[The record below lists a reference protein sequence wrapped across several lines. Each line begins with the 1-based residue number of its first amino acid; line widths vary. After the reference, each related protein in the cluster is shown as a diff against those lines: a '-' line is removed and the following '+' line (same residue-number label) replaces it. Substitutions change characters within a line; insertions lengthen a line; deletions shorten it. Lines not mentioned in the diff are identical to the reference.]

1 MYMGNGK
8 QENDKLIAFLNT
20 YLGKQIDSGSLRK
33 TFEMSTLEYSAAK
46 ILEAILNARRAQIK
60 E

>member
-1 MYMGNGK
+1 MGNRK

-20 YLGKQIDSGSLRK
+20 YVGKQVDHGSLRK

-46 ILEAILNARRAQIK
+46 ILEAILNTRRAQIK

>member
-1 MYMGNGK
+1 MGNGK
-8 QENDKLIAFLNT
+8 QENDKLIAFPNT
-20 YLGKQIDSGSLRK
+20 YLGKQVDSGSLRK
-33 TFEMSTLEYSAAK
+33 TFEMSTLEYSAGK